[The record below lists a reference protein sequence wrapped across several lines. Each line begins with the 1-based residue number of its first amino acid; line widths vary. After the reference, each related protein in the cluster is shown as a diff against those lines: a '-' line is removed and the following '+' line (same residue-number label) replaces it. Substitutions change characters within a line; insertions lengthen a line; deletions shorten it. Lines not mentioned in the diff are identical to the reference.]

1 MIHAAT
7 PGRAGWVTGSNYKTW
22 RQWCRVEFAI
32 VEVFMK
38 RMLSRLVIASGVLL
52 GTCAVPISQA
62 AEPGAKPDL
71 AKGEQLYVNGDVA
84 RGVISCASC
93 HGEAGN
99 SIIPINPNIAA
110 QPYEYL
116 VKQLLDFKP
125 KGDHPPL
132 RNGADGA
139 PSLMAPMA
147 APLTDEDIRNLA
159 YYLSVQPLN
168 PETAASATNEE
179 TMERGQT
186 IWRGGI
192 ASRGVPAC
200 AGCHSPNGMGLPGKY
215 PRVAGQHPDYIADQL
230 RLFRSG
236 DRANST
242 EMFEIADRMSDRDI
256 AAVADYAAG
265 LR

>member
-1 MIHAAT
+1 MA
-7 PGRAGWVTGSNYKTW
+7 PQVP
-22 RQWCRVEFAI
+22 VEFAI
-32 VEVFMK
+32 IEVFMK
-38 RMLSRLVIASGVLL
+38 RMLSRMLVASGVLL
-52 GTCAVPISQA
+52 GTCAISVSHA
-62 AEPGAKPDL
+62 AEANARPDE
-71 AKGEQLYVNGDVA
+71 AAGEQLYVNGDMS

-116 VKQLLDFKP
+116 VKQLHDFKP
-125 KGDHPPL
+125 SGDKPPV
-132 RNGADGA
+132 RNGPDGA

-147 APLTDEDIRNLA
+147 APLTDEDIRNVSL
-159 YYLSVQPLN
+159 YLSQQALN
-168 PETAASATNEE
+168 AETAATATNED
-179 TMERGQT
+179 TMERGLS
-186 IWRGGI
+186 IWRAGI

-200 AGCHSPNGMGLPGKY
+200 AGCHAPDGAGIPGKY
-215 PRVAGQHPDYIADQL
+215 PRIAGQHPDYIAEQL

-236 DRANST
+236 DRNNST

>member
-1 MIHAAT
+1 
-7 PGRAGWVTGSNYKTW
+7 
-22 RQWCRVEFAI
+22 
-32 VEVFMK
+32 MK
-38 RMLSRLVIASGVLL
+38 RMLSRMVVASGVLL
-52 GTCAVPISQA
+52 GICAVPVSQA

-71 AKGEQLYVNGDVA
+71 AKGEQLYVNGDMA
-84 RGVISCASC
+84 RGVIACASC

-99 SIIPINPNIAA
+99 SIIPVNPNLSA

-116 VKQLLDFKP
+116 VKQLIDFKP

-132 RNGADGA
+132 RNGPDGA

-159 YYLSVQPLN
+159 YYLSIQPLN
-168 PETAASATNEE
+168 PEAAASASNEA
-179 TMERGQT
+179 TMERGLS

-200 AGCHSPNGMGLPGKY
+200 AGCHSPNGAGIPGFY
-215 PRVAGQHPDYIADQL
+215 PRLAGQFPSYIADQL
-230 RLFRSG
+230 KLYRNG

-242 EMFEIADRMSDRDI
+242 MMQEIASRMTDADI